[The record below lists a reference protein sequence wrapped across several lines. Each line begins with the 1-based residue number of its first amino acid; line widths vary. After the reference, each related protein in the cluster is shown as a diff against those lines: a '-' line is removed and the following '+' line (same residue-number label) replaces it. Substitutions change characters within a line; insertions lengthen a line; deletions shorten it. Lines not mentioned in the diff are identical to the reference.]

1 MKRKLLG
8 LLGFGTGILAGS
20 VFYRRSFARRRDR
33 VDIYFGDGSMVSFVE
48 GSPEAATPHHLP
60 VRAGVRDR
68 VRARRS
74 RVIALS

>member
-48 GSPEAATPHHLP
+48 GSPEADTLIP
-60 VRAGVRDR
+60 V
-68 VRARRS
+68 AREALAAAHRS
-74 RVIALS
+74 PRRT

>member
-33 VDIYFGDGSMVSFVE
+33 VDIYFGDGSMMSFVE
-48 GSPEAATPHHLP
+48 GSPEADKLIP
-60 VRAGVRDR
+60 V
-68 VRARRS
+68 ARE
-74 RVIALS
+74 ALAAAHRPQRRT

>member
-48 GSPEAATPHHLP
+48 GSPEADKLIP
-60 VRAGVRDR
+60 V
-68 VRARRS
+68 ARE
-74 RVIALS
+74 ALAAAHRPQRRT